1 MIHVLVVQE
10 RSTRNVMEHKPIIIG
25 ITGHPA
31 SGKDTVADYL
41 VSRGFTKISMG
52 DILREEMTV
61 LQIPIDRSHMNDFA
75 KKVRAERGNGYLSE
89 EIVRR
94 VKGDTTIA
102 GVRNSSELKIFREG
116 LGENFK
122 LLAIETPLETRYE
135 RAKMRGRIG
144 DSISFEQFKLEDER
158 ERAAQSGS
166 HEVATV
172 IASADVC
179 LENDGTMEDLFK
191 KVDDFVASLK

>member
-1 MIHVLVVQE
+1 ME
-10 RSTRNVMEHKPIIIG
+10 RNLRVIG

-41 VSRGFTKISMG
+41 VARGFAKISMG
-52 DILREEMTV
+52 DILREEMTA

-94 VKGDTTIA
+94 VKGNTTIA
-102 GVRNSSELKIFREG
+102 GVRNTSEVTIFRNG

-122 LLAIETPLETRYE
+122 LLAIETPLEIRYE
-135 RAKMRGRIG
+135 RAKARGRIG
-144 DSISFEQFKLEDER
+144 DSITFEQFKTEDER

-166 HEVATV
+166 HEVSIV
-172 IASADVC
+172 IDSADKIIQ
-179 LENDGTMEDLFK
+179 NDGTMEDLYK
-191 KVDDFVASLK
+191 KVDDYIVSLS